1 MYFPNSPTLAN
12 ALEQP
17 ELTVVLCFCA
27 AWCDACKAYQPKF
40 EALGQQRPEMA
51 FIWADIEDYPELLG
65 DEDVENFPTIAIVQG
80 KNVRFLGTL
89 LPHIEHLNRLIQT
102 MQTPGQPQNTGLPE
116 DLIEQ
121 LKALSQKNL
130 NKL

>member
-1 MYFPNSPTLAN
+1 VYFPNSPTLAK

-40 EALGQQRPEMA
+40 EALGQQHPDVC
-51 FIWADIEDYPELLG
+51 FIWIDIEDYPELLG
-65 DEDVENFPTIAIVQG
+65 DEDVENFPTIALLQG
-80 KNVRFLGTL
+80 DEVRFLGTL

-102 MQTPGQPQNTGLPE
+102 LQTSDQTQSTDLPS

-121 LKALSQKNL
+121 LVTLSQRAS
-130 NKL
+130 

>member
-40 EALGQQRPEMA
+40 EALGQQHPDNC

-65 DEDVENFPTIAIVQG
+65 DEDVENFPTIAITQG
-80 KNVRFLGTL
+80 EHVRFLGTL
-89 LPHIEHLNRLIQT
+89 LPHIEHLNRLIQA
-102 MQTPGQPQNTGLPE
+102 MQTPGQTHDTGLPE
-116 DLIEQ
+116 DLIKQ
-121 LKALSQKNL
+121 LKVLSQKS
-130 NKL
+130 

>member
-1 MYFPNSPTLAN
+1 VYFPNSPTLAR

-40 EALGQQRPEMA
+40 DALGQEHPEA
-51 FIWADIEDYPELLG
+51 CFIWADIEDYPELLG
-65 DEDVENFPTIAIVQG
+65 DEDVENFPTIAIMQG
-80 KNVRFLGTL
+80 DHVRFLGTL

-102 MQTPGQPQNTGLPE
+102 MQTPGPPQPTGLLE

-121 LKALSQKNL
+121 LKTLSQKT
-130 NKL
+130 

>member
-1 MYFPNSPTLAN
+1 VFLPNSPALAQ

-17 ELTVVLCFCA
+17 ERTVVLCFCA

-40 EALGQQRPEMA
+40 EALGQQHPDIC

-80 KNVRFLGTL
+80 AQVRFMGTL
-89 LPHIEHLNRLIQT
+89 LPHIEHLNRLIET
-102 MQTPGQPQNTGLPE
+102 MLRPSQPQHTRLPD

-121 LKALSQKNL
+121 LKTLSQKN
-130 NKL
+130 

>member
-1 MYFPNSPTLAN
+1 MYFPNSPTLAR

-40 EALGQQRPEMA
+40 EALGQQHPDSC

-65 DEDVENFPTIAIVQG
+65 DEDVENFPTISIVQG
-80 KNVRFLGTL
+80 DQVRFLGTL

-102 MQTPGQPQNTGLPE
+102 MQAPGQSQHTELPE

-121 LKALSQKNL
+121 LKTLSQKT
-130 NKL
+130 